1 MVDFRHFLTNFVKMN
16 DPLKG
21 RYDLLAYLDTGP
33 TIADLRKLLRKEQRG
48 RKRPDMVKRILGRIH
63 TLEKKDAYGTGSQD

>member
-1 MVDFRHFLTNFVKMN
+1 MN

-48 RKRPDMVKRILGRIH
+48 RNRPDMVKRLLGRIH
-63 TLEKKDAYGTGSQD
+63 TLEKKETYGTGSQD

>member
-1 MVDFRHFLTNFVKMN
+1 MN

-33 TIADLRKLLRKEQRG
+33 TIAPLTARQTTVLTQFLHS
-48 RKRPDMVKRILGRIH
+48 LGKNQVALPPETPSENTTPPPTSPPTHEADPR
-63 TLEKKDAYGTGSQD
+63 